1 MVSSPAL
8 LSLDSPSA
16 GTGDELLVTW
26 QDPETRRYHAVGLLS
41 RASDETYRFSYLDES
56 SRVPRFRPFLGFSD
70 LERDYT
76 SPHLFPLF
84 AQRVLDEARPDRV
97 TLYEAL
103 DLVSTA
109 GPMEFLARSGGR
121 RAGDCI
127 QLLPMPD
134 VNEGR
139 TSCVFLVHGVRYVPG
154 ASDAVDQLKPGQELV
169 LEPEPDNP
177 VDPDAVLVTND
188 GTRLGW
194 VPNPLLGYVRAV
206 MSSGDARLTVVRAN
220 PRELGHHMRLL
231 VRVEGSLPDGF
242 VAPWQA
248 DLAHHA

>member
-1 MVSSPAL
+1 MASNPAL
-8 LSLDSPSA
+8 LSRESAAA
-16 GTGDELLVTW
+16 GTSDELLVTW

-41 RASDETYRFSYLDES
+41 RTHDDLYRFRYLDEAS
-56 SRVPRFRPFLGFSD
+56 NVAGFRPFLGFSD
-70 LERDYT
+70 LERDYA

-84 AQRVLDEARPDRV
+84 AERVLDEARPDRI

-103 DLVSTA
+103 DLVATA

-127 QLLPMPD
+127 QLLPTPGVAD
-134 VNEGR
+134 GQ
-139 TSCVFLVHGVRYVPG
+139 TSCVFLVHGVRHIPG
-154 ASDAVDQLKPGQELV
+154 AADAVDQLEPGQALA
-169 LEPEPDNP
+169 LQPEPDNP
-177 VDPDAVLVTND
+177 IDPDAVLVTQD

-231 VRVEGSLPDGF
+231 VRIDGTLPDGF
-242 VAPWQA
+242 ATAWRA
-248 DLAHHA
+248 DLAQPA